1 MRLCTIWIFLLI
13 LSVIGIGGDKCLMMK
28 PLILIYS
35 SRGWLIKTPIPEHIF
50 TEGFRGGLKL
60 SITGPF
66 ILSTCLGRPQ
76 TL

>member
-1 MRLCTIWIFLLI
+1 MRLCTIQIFLLI

-35 SRGWLIKTPIPEHIF
+35 YVGWLIKIPIPEHVF
-50 TEGFRGGLKL
+50 TEGFRGGMNL
-60 SITGPF
+60 SITGLF